1 MNVTSDPITEAT
13 ILQMPASTILS
24 AMFYRAIVDSI
35 VWLVIGLALIVADLY
50 FGIEASHRRKEE
62 VRLSRACRRT
72 INKMCEYLCWV
83 MLATT
88 LSIGFEVDWLK
99 YTIFAVVY
107 GIELSSCFSNYFA
120 AHGKRLKFDILGFIG
135 KRIGVEELSDNI
147 VEDDKKQEKNED

>member
-1 MNVTSDPITEAT
+1 MNVTSEPIAEVT
-13 ILQMPASTILS
+13 ILQMPASAILS
-24 AMFYRAIVDSI
+24 AMFYRAIADSI
-35 VWLVIGLALIVADLY
+35 VWLCVGVVLIVADLY
-50 FGIEASHRRKEE
+50 FGIEAAHRRKEE

-99 YTIFAVVY
+99 YTIFAIVY

-120 AHGKRLKFDILGFIG
+120 AHGKRFKFDVLKFIG
-135 KRIGVEELSDNI
+135 KRIGIEDLSSEIVEE
-147 VEDDKKQEKNED
+147 DKQNE